1 MKYTEKIGDSY
12 ITIEEKDVRF
22 PNFNGFW
29 DLIKYVIGMIIGG
42 VAMFFGFIGIVFL
55 LLKILDVIVYIFG
68 LT

>member
-22 PNFNGFW
+22 PNFNGFCG
-29 DLIKYVIGMIIGG
+29 LIKYVIGMMIGG

>member
-12 ITIEEKDVRF
+12 ITIEDKDVRF

-29 DLIKYVIGMIIGG
+29 GLIKYVIGMMIGG

-55 LLKILDVIVYIFG
+55 LLKILDVIVYVFG
-68 LT
+68 LS